1 MNRKYRV
8 AVIGTGLI
16 GATSHI
22 PAYQALSDRCEII
35 AVCDNRKEAAE
46 FVAKRNGIEKVY
58 TDSAQMLE
66 ECRPDIVSVCT
77 PNRYHKD
84 CTIAALKAG
93 AHVICE
99 KPVCMT
105 YADICE
111 VYETARQCGRLFIP
125 CHNNRFGQRET
136 IRDLV
141 KEGLLGDVYFGE
153 LECV

>member
-58 TDSAQMLE
+58 TDSALMLE
-66 ECRPDIVSVCT
+66 ECI
-77 PNRYHKD
+77 YHMENTGEKWTNIYL
-84 CTIAALKAG
+84 TI
-93 AHVICE
+93 
-99 KPVCMT
+99 
-105 YADICE
+105 
-111 VYETARQCGRLFIP
+111 
-125 CHNNRFGQRET
+125 
-136 IRDLV
+136 
-141 KEGLLGDVYFGE
+141 
-153 LECV
+153 